1 MMTMR
6 ASSRLA
12 AGLLALLATTLAF
25 GAPAVRD
32 LAGGP
37 AVNQIDLHPPM
48 SPIAIDQMWL
58 HNFMLVVCTVIFVAE
73 IGRAHV

>member
-12 AGLLALLATTLAF
+12 AGLLALLGPTLAF
-25 GAPAVRD
+25 AAPAVRD

-48 SPIAIDQMWL
+48 SPIAI
-58 HNFMLVVCTVIFVAE
+58 A
-73 IGRAHV
+73 RARVRTPKLGTICLSLGNNA

>member
-25 GAPAVRD
+25 AAPAVRD

-37 AVNQIDLHPPM
+37 SVNQIDLHPPVTR
-48 SPIAIDQMWL
+48 IA
-58 HNFMLVVCTVIFVAE
+58 AE
-73 IGRAHV
+73 QISVSYTHLTLPTICSV